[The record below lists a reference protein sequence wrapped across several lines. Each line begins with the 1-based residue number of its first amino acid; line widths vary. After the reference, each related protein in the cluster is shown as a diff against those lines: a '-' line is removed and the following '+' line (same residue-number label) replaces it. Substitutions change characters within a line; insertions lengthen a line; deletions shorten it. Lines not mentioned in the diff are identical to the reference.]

1 MLCCQ
6 MDVISESEFSDDELS
21 DSKLTGDRIVCPAC
35 LMSFVG
41 LSICC
46 CLSVLDLVL
55 VLWPEGP
62 QTSRTLLNPWG
73 SSFTTLGFTIL
84 TVAVYSPTPRV
95 PGGGSP

>member
-1 MLCCQ
+1 
-6 MDVISESEFSDDELS
+6 
-21 DSKLTGDRIVCPAC
+21 
-35 LMSFVG
+35 
-41 LSICC
+41 
-46 CLSVLDLVL
+46 L

-62 QTSRTLLNPWG
+62 QTSRTLLKPWG